1 MIKTISTHDAY
12 ELKVDVDR
20 KIVYEEFK
28 GMFTKQA
35 VADMKNDYKTKIL
48 PLFKNGKWA
57 KFCDMRD
64 YKLSD
69 GQEALGEFV
78 QYCTDNGMA
87 HASIIVASA
96 VVKMQMNRV
105 GKTVG
110 VTPVAFTNTKEGED
124 YLKTM
129 GY

>member
-1 MIKTISTHDAY
+1 MVKTISTQEEY
-12 ELKVDVDR
+12 ELKVDLER

-28 GMFTKQA
+28 GIFTKEA
-35 VADMKNDYKTKIL
+35 VAKMKNDYKTKIL
-48 PLFKNGKWA
+48 PLFKGSKWA
-57 KFCDMRD
+57 KYCDMRN
-64 YKLSD
+64 YKLSGSQD
-69 GQEALGEFV
+69 ELGEFV

-105 GKTVG
+105 GKSVG
-110 VTPVAFTNTKEGED
+110 VTPVAFTDEKEGED
-124 YLKTM
+124 YLKTS